1 VAGLLLVCLVLVGLF
16 LVYKD
21 GRLGRY
27 SFWISLVFYSFLILA
42 AIGAKSFPEG
52 IDEALAPRYTS
63 FSVLAVVSI
72 YGLLATTALGRGLS
86 IRRPNIGTI
95 LLVFLSGAV
104 ILSAATSSYPNG
116 INAGR
121 QNREK
126 TEEAAFVLAT
136 YESQPDEVLGE
147 TPGLSLGE
155 GAKVTRERAP
165 VLQRLGYNVFS
176 EAQAQQILP
185 PPLSALS
192 PVGSSTSSGIVTLS
206 TDTDTLLTDADSDAR
221 ADQQNRSVDVPQE
234 ASFIKLEGWAVDA
247 DNESTAGGVY
257 IDIDGRLFPA
267 FYGTRVKQK
276 MTRSLGGPEYRYSG
290 FERAIPVS
298 EIGAGSHELSIVAL
312 THDRKGYYRPDH
324 KVALE
329 IEG

>member
-1 VAGLLLVCLVLVGLF
+1 
-16 LVYKD
+16 
-21 GRLGRY
+21 
-27 SFWISLVFYSFLILA
+27 
-42 AIGAKSFPEG
+42 
-52 IDEALAPRYTS
+52 
-63 FSVLAVVSI
+63 
-72 YGLLATTALGRGLS
+72 
-86 IRRPNIGTI
+86 

-121 QNREK
+121 HNREK
-126 TEEAAFVLAT
+126 TEEEAFVLAT
-136 YESQPDEVLGE
+136 YESQPDEVLAE
-147 TPGLSLGE
+147 TPGISPGGE

-206 TDTDTLLTDADSDAR
+206 TDTDTLLTDADSDAQ
-221 ADQQNRSVDVPQE
+221 ADQQNRSVVVPQE

-257 IDIDGRLFPA
+257 IDVDGRLFPA
-267 FYGTRVKQK
+267 YYGTRVKQK
-276 MTRSLGGPEYRYSG
+276 MARSLGAPTAYRYSG

-298 EIGAGSHELSIVAL
+298 EIGAGSHELAIVVL
-312 THDRKGYYRPDH
+312 TADRKGYYSPD
-324 KVALE
+324 KKMVLE
-329 IEG
+329 IRS

>member
-1 VAGLLLVCLVLVGLF
+1 M
-16 LVYKD
+16 
-21 GRLGRY
+21 
-27 SFWISLVFYSFLILA
+27 
-42 AIGAKSFPEG
+42 
-52 IDEALAPRYTS
+52 
-63 FSVLAVVSI
+63 
-72 YGLLATTALGRGLS
+72 
-86 IRRPNIGTI
+86 
-95 LLVFLSGAV
+95 

-116 INAGR
+116 IKAGR

-136 YESQPDEVLGE
+136 YESQPDEVLAE
-147 TPGLSLGE
+147 TPGISLGE

-298 EIGAGSHELSIVAL
+298 EIGAGSHELSIVVL